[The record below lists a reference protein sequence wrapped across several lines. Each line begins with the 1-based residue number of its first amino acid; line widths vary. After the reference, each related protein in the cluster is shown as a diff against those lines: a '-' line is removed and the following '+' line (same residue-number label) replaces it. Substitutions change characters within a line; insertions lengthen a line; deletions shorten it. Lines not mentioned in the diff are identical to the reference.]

1 MGILKGSTSL
11 AQLRIKDDG
20 LPSETSISQKSTEDS
35 ILECYADYAPNN
47 PQRKPLESV
56 NLERDDHVPFLKG
69 GLEKLSKWM
78 VGLDA
83 SKPWMVYW
91 ILHSLTLMEES
102 LSQDIIDRAISS
114 FSKWQSPTGGFGG
127 GSDQLAHLA
136 TTYGSINALAIIGTK
151 EAYDLIDR
159 KTLYEFLLRMK
170 QPDGSFTMHEGGE
183 IDIRG
188 SYCALSV
195 AALTNLFTP
204 ELTENCIEFICR
216 SQTYEGGIGP
226 YPGKEAHNGYTFCGL
241 AAMELLGGMS
251 RLNMDKMLKWCS
263 GRQMELEGGFQGR
276 TNKLVDG
283 CYSFWGAGD
292 FPILSKELE
301 SKQTVTNEAGID
313 YLFDRE
319 ALQEY
324 ILICCQS
331 DYGGLV
337 DKPGKG
343 PDYYHTCYCLSGL
356 STCQHLVRYDTKA
369 ARQISARGIDA
380 GRGGISSLLWTVS
393 NECVVV
399 GNVEN
404 LLAPTHPVHNIPMGK
419 ARAIV
424 HHFYENELEQVLDL
438 LPKDEDAWEA

>member
-1 MGILKGSTSL
+1 MGILSGTVPLS
-11 AQLRIKDDG
+11 QLRIKDDG
-20 LPSETSISQKSTEDS
+20 LPSDTSISQKSTEDS
-35 ILECYADYAPNN
+35 VLKYYAEYAPNN
-47 PQRKPLESV
+47 LEKKSLQSV
-56 NLERDDHVPFLKG
+56 NLERADHVPFLRKG
-69 GLEKLSKWM
+69 LDQLSQWM

-83 SKPWMVYW
+83 SKPWIVYW
-91 ILHSLTLMEES
+91 ILHSLDLLEEK
-102 LSQDIIDRAISS
+102 LSSSTIERALSS
-114 FSKWQSPTGGFGG
+114 FAKWQSPTGGFGG

-159 KTLYEFLLRMK
+159 ESLYGFLLRMK
-170 QPDGSFTMHEGGE
+170 QPDGSFTMHDGGE

-188 SYCALSV
+188 SYCALAV

-204 ELTENCIEFICR
+204 EITENCIDFICR
-216 SQTYEGGIGP
+216 SQSYEGGIGP

-241 AAMELLGGMS
+241 AAMDLLDGMS
-251 RLNMDKMLKWCS
+251 SLNMDKLIKWCS

-292 FPILSKELE
+292 FPLLSKALE
-301 SKQTVTNEAGID
+301 HGVNDDID

-331 DYGGLV
+331 EYGGLI

-343 PDYYHTCYCLSGL
+343 ADYYHTCYCLSGL
-356 STCQHLVRYDTKA
+356 STCQHSVHYDTKA
-369 ARQISARGIDA
+369 AEQLKARGIDSS
-380 GRGGISSLLWTVS
+380 RGGISSLLWAAS
-393 NECVVV
+393 NEATVV
-399 GNVEN
+399 GNVDN
-404 LLAPTHPVHNIPMGK
+404 LLAPTHPVHNISMGK
-419 ARAIV
+419 ARAMV
-424 HHFYENELEQVLDL
+424 HYFYKNELKQVLDL
-438 LPKDEDAWEA
+438 LPRDEEAWEA